1 MTERE
6 RLTELIMNTPKI
18 PVEINGRAQGRTYQT
33 ARNIADHLLAN
44 GVIVPPCKV
53 GDKVYYL
60 CRDQETYEWYIC
72 EREVYSISVYENSTH
87 IYVSPIISFAEI
99 QIGVLVFLTREEAEK
114 ALAERRTT

>member
-6 RLTELIMNTPKI
+6 RLFDLIVDFENKLYQEKPHMTDTERISNT
-18 PVEINGRAQGRTYQT
+18 V
-33 ARNIADHLLAN
+33 DHLLAN

-99 QIGVLVFLTREEAEK
+99 QIGVFVFLTKEEAEK
-114 ALAERRTT
+114 ALAERSGK